1 MDKIRGSSVTLAVSA
16 KKLLIA
22 ATEAATDGD
31 ISSAEKDTLK
41 GLVSDV
47 KAAVKQLATDYDGAR
62 RAFKPLSK
70 ETFGES
76 FFVLTISAYARMVI
90 EYAELLITNPPQ
102 GVGLGAGLSAGISG
116 TFSGLGDKF
125 NVNFTI
131 KHYVALIICWLWSV
145 YIDGWGGACVIT
157 AVFLM
162 STAVCPDIQVFLNVM
177 IAVIFAVVLGTV

>member
-1 MDKIRGSSVTLAVSA
+1 
-16 KKLLIA
+16 
-22 ATEAATDGD
+22 
-31 ISSAEKDTLK
+31 
-41 GLVSDV
+41 
-47 KAAVKQLATDYDGAR
+47 
-62 RAFKPLSK
+62 
-70 ETFGES
+70 
-76 FFVLTISAYARMVI
+76 MVI

-116 TFSGLGDKF
+116 TFSGLGDRF
-125 NVNFTI
+125 NVNFAI

-177 IAVIFAVVLGTV
+177 NAVIVAAVVGTLVFQWSCGSGFGDF